1 MGRGGR
7 RCGLGGLCTC
17 VGARRGG
24 SFSASVQ
31 ARGAAPARFEICVRE
46 SCCERSV
53 WSAEGGGRSETSNT
67 VQLKRHVCPPW
78 PGHPRRP
85 APAPAGRARPPG
97 PPPQAASSWPRR
109 APARTGR
116 SRPRPRRLLRPRR
129 RCTQPLPRGAPPRK
143 HGESVKASAWGRR
156 RRPYARSRAWFWRA
170 AAAPSARAAPEA
182 KKVGS
187 GKHPASQGAMAPPPP
202 IPPRPAPPFR
212 PRFPI
217 RDGQAPARSHGAGDV
232 AVERLLALAEPAP
245 QDFVGPRTHSAHFCS
260 FSRLPRP
267 APPPITAD
275 PPTRPKCG
283 WPWMTNGE
291 WCGGGDEGMG
301 RP

>member
-67 VQLKRHVCPPW
+67 VQLTRHVCPPW

-143 HGESVKASAWGRR
+143 HGESVKASAWGRKR
-156 RRPYARSRAWFWRA
+156 HPYARSRAWFWRA

-202 IPPRPAPPFR
+202 SPPAPPHPFALASPYAMGRLPRARMARVMWQLSGSSLSQSPRHKILWGPAHIPLTSARSHASPAPPRPR
-212 PRFPI
+212 SQPI
-217 RDGQAPARSHGAGDV
+217 RLPGRSAAG
-232 AVERLLALAEPAP
+232 P
-245 QDFVGPRTHSAHFCS
+245 G
-260 FSRLPRP
+260 
-267 APPPITAD
+267 
-275 PPTRPKCG
+275 
-283 WPWMTNGE
+283 
-291 WCGGGDEGMG
+291 
-301 RP
+301 